1 MNESEKKDYID
12 RVKRWSD
19 ETFPALMALADSWEK
34 VPVKD
39 FDEGL
44 KLASALMNARSYISV
59 ANQYSAKRSI
69 EKLNGYIREIRQ
81 KTGLAKM
88 SGRPANDKTHY
99 RAIVPE
105 TGAPQE
111 DGTLKRRE
119 YKPQDVDGRRPEHLY
134 EYIDQLPAELQ
145 KKVSKFDEMYLAL
158 AEYRGRLEVLAEHP
172 DANEKI
178 MGEFAKKTLAQEQE
192 IRALWEEVDEAYAV
206 ANGAE
211 PKEPLIDY
219 SQELKRPGE
228 YTKEE
233 IEAMVNPNQ
242 REACKRQRI
251 EGNKKYVRRPDIA
264 ITDDY
269 KSQLALRIKEL
280 IDWGENVPKR
290 AYSNC
295 QNAGV
300 VIPGFNDNRQSTMPI
315 QSEEEED

>member
-1 MNESEKKDYID
+1 MNESEKKDYIE

-59 ANQYSAKRSI
+59 ANQYSAKRSL

-99 RAIVPE
+99 RAIVLE
-105 TGAPQE
+105 AGAPQE
-111 DGTLKRRE
+111 DGTLKYRE
-119 YKPQDVDGRRPEHLY
+119 YKPQEVDGRRPEHLY

-145 KKVSKFDEMYLAL
+145 KKVSKFDDMYLAL
-158 AEYRGRLEVLAEHP
+158 AEYRGRLEVLAENP
-172 DANEKI
+172 NANKESMAELAEKVL
-178 MGEFAKKTLAQEQE
+178 KQELE
-192 IRALWEEVDEAYAV
+192 IRALWSEVDEAYAV
-206 ANGAE
+206 ANGGE
-211 PKEPLIDY
+211 PKDVLIDY

-269 KSQLALRIKEL
+269 KAQLALRIKEL

-290 AYSNC
+290 AYDNC
-295 QNAGV
+295 ENAGV
-300 VIPGFNDNRQSTMPI
+300 VVPGFNDSHQSVVS
-315 QSEEEED
+315 SEPEDEED